1 MDPRQPHRASRGLRL
16 QRRSRPSTLTAGLGV
31 VRFDP
36 FNPRRPGNDLL
47 AFGQNTLALG
57 ARLGAHLGGGL
68 LVITAGEASH
78 LGEAL
83 HLGDALH
90 REEAFSKRSVT
101 ETLVASIP
109 LRACDP
115 TGMPGGKD
123 WNIQGFPRSTYR
135 PQSNLP
141 SSESRLALPFSA
153 LPDAGYCGSVR
164 PAAHLTMTHQTA
176 ER

>member
-68 LVITAGEASH
+68 LVITAGEALH
-78 LGEAL
+78 LGE
-83 HLGDALH
+83 ALH
-90 REEAFSKRSVT
+90 REEAFSKRSLT
-101 ETLVASIP
+101 EPLVAIIP
-109 LRACDP
+109 LRACDH

-123 WNIQGFPRSTYR
+123 WNVQDFPRSTYR

-164 PAAHLTMTHQTA
+164 PAARHTMTHQTA